1 MKKLLVCTNYRG
13 NPNTPSCAARGSKSI
28 LSALLQQCL
37 HNNLAITIE
46 ESPCMGF
53 CQIGPNAHLVPN
65 GAFFHGIIESDL
77 SPIICAALES
87 DIDVLEAAD
96 NALKAK
102 NIS

>member
-13 NPNTPSCAARGSKSI
+13 NPNAPSCAARGSKSL
-28 LSALLQQCL
+28 LSALLQHCL
-37 HNNLAITIE
+37 HNHLAITID

-77 SPIICAALES
+77 SQIIDAALEA
-87 DIDVLEAAD
+87 DIDVLKVAD
-96 NALKAK
+96 NALTFK

>member
-1 MKKLLVCTNYRG
+1 MKKLLVCTNYRS
-13 NPNTPSCAARGSKSI
+13 NPNTPSCAARGSKS
-28 LSALLQQCL
+28 LLTFFLQYCQ

-46 ESPCMGF
+46 ESPCLGF

-96 NALKAK
+96 NALKY
-102 NIS
+102 NNTT

>member
-13 NPNTPSCAARGSKSI
+13 NPNTPSCAARGSQSL
-28 LSALLQQCL
+28 LSALLQHCL
-37 HNNLAITIE
+37 HNHLAITIE
-46 ESPCMGF
+46 ESPCLGF

-87 DIDVLEAAD
+87 DDAVLLHTD
-96 NALKAK
+96 NALKAN
-102 NIS
+102 NIT